1 MVLIGEGSA
10 AAGDVLERMYRD
22 MVENEPAVGPA
33 HTSHARPRTPQAEC
47 PTWRCLVLRANE
59 RRFLQVRRMSPASA
73 EITKLAINCFITT
86 KVCNT
91 RSEAPLV

>member
-1 MVLIGEGSA
+1 
-10 AAGDVLERMYRD
+10 
-22 MVENEPAVGPA
+22 
-33 HTSHARPRTPQAEC
+33 
-47 PTWRCLVLRANE
+47 
-59 RRFLQVRRMSPASA
+59 VRRMSPASA